1 MKYQLAKCKSTT
13 LQDVPIVEGQI
24 VYVEDTGDNYL
35 DTNST
40 RLKISDIIFL
50 DSEAFKTT
58 IVPTLNKLYF
68 IKDSQTLQIYNGT
81 IWEEVVA
88 KSVASKVSYTNT
100 DLSAVNVQDAL
111 DEINNK
117 TNLKITQT
125 TLADKLYGTDEK
137 GNQTVFDKNSL
148 NKVDDV
154 QVDGTSIV
162 KEKIANI
169 DLQSIKSDY
178 NTQINS
184 LTQIVNDNK
193 NSVDNNIANINTV
206 INNLTDTVN
215 NNKTITDNNIKDI
228 NTEINDIDTNIQE
241 MNTNINTNTTNIT
254 NLSNTVNTNTTN
266 IENINTKLNDLND
279 VIDGNKTDVDT
290 NITNLQNTKL
300 DKTFANNVNNNITAK
315 TEVLLDVD
323 NNKINIKSTIIDPT
337 NSTIQETNSYLKS
350 DEIVYVKE
358 NNDIK
363 STIPKLQ
370 ELETSITSNKQ
381 ELQNSINTVNTNLT
395 QSINDTKQTLEES
408 MNESNQQLQESI
420 NTNSSNI
427 TQLQQDITTN
437 EENIKNLQT
446 QINTNK
452 EDITTAKTDITGIK
466 SNITDLQT
474 DINTNTDN
482 ISSLNTNIS
491 NITNDITNLNS
502 RVTNAENNISTN
514 TTNISNNTQS
524 IGNINTTLENQA
536 DSISVLETQTETNR
550 VTTQANTVAIQGL
563 VNQFDTYHHYFQGY
577 YEHTSDIEKLEA
589 ERGDYAYNG
598 ETNTIWA
605 FDTVWSDTF
614 DPIPSDMGGKTQTT
628 PLMDGEASVGTENYY
643 AAGDHVH
650 PTDITRASVEDL
662 TAHTNNKQNP
672 HSVTKEQ
679 IGLGN
684 VDNTSDINKPVST
697 AVQTELDLKQN
708 ITDNTLLTSAKQIP
722 NSINEL
728 YTSLKTIQD
737 LISQTYFVYK
747 HNNFEVVPN
756 KTVSFQLREFVDID
770 DAMIIDENYAYT
782 NSKNTYRLLSTES
795 NITELGFCSNG
806 WIGFTQNGIE
816 YVYLNQKFMEMFARE
831 LGMTN
836 EGYQGDGWYKYTM
849 SLGSGVINMDFE
861 KINYTQLSGVQTM
874 KISSITEGSAATPV
888 TSINSN
894 DLQYI
899 ANFIKIVE

>member
-1 MKYQLAKCKSTT
+1 
-13 LQDVPIVEGQI
+13 
-24 VYVEDTGDNYL
+24 
-35 DTNST
+35 
-40 RLKISDIIFL
+40 
-50 DSEAFKTT
+50 
-58 IVPTLNKLYF
+58 
-68 IKDSQTLQIYNGT
+68 
-81 IWEEVVA
+81 
-88 KSVASKVSYTNT
+88 
-100 DLSAVNVQDAL
+100 
-111 DEINNK
+111 
-117 TNLKITQT
+117 
-125 TLADKLYGTDEK
+125 
-137 GNQTVFDKNSL
+137 
-148 NKVDDV
+148 
-154 QVDGTSIV
+154 
-162 KEKIANI
+162 
-169 DLQSIKSDY
+169 
-178 NTQINS
+178 
-184 LTQIVNDNK
+184 
-193 NSVDNNIANINTV
+193 
-206 INNLTDTVN
+206 
-215 NNKTITDNNIKDI
+215 
-228 NTEINDIDTNIQE
+228 
-241 MNTNINTNTTNIT
+241 
-254 NLSNTVNTNTTN
+254 
-266 IENINTKLNDLND
+266 
-279 VIDGNKTDVDT
+279 
-290 NITNLQNTKL
+290 
-300 DKTFANNVNNNITAK
+300 
-315 TEVLLDVD
+315 
-323 NNKINIKSTIIDPT
+323 
-337 NSTIQETNSYLKS
+337 
-350 DEIVYVKE
+350 
-358 NNDIK
+358 
-363 STIPKLQ
+363 
-370 ELETSITSNKQ
+370 
-381 ELQNSINTVNTNLT
+381 
-395 QSINDTKQTLEES
+395 

-577 YEHTSDIEKLEA
+577 YEHTSNIEELEA

-728 YTSLKTIQD
+728 YPHDFECKAGLRKYINYCQKNNITKSKIDKETS
-737 LISQTYFVYK
+737 S
-747 HNNFEVVPN
+747 NVPN
-756 KTVSFQLREFVDID
+756 I
-770 DAMIIDENYAYT
+770 
-782 NSKNTYRLLSTES
+782 
-795 NITELGFCSNG
+795 
-806 WIGFTQNGIE
+806 
-816 YVYLNQKFMEMFARE
+816 LNLFNKERKE
-831 LGMTN
+831 
-836 EGYQGDGWYKYTM
+836 ER
-849 SLGSGVINMDFE
+849 
-861 KINYTQLSGVQTM
+861 
-874 KISSITEGSAATPV
+874 
-888 TSINSN
+888 
-894 DLQYI
+894 
-899 ANFIKIVE
+899 

>member
-68 IKDSQTLQIYNGT
+68 IKDSQTLQVYNGT

-88 KSVASKVSYTNT
+88 RSVASKVSYTNT
-100 DLSAVNVQDAL
+100 DLSAVNVQGAL

-117 TNLKITQT
+117 INLKVTQT
-125 TLADKLYGTDEK
+125 TLPDKLYGTDEK

-148 NKVDDV
+148 TEVDDV

-206 INNLTDTVN
+206 IDNLTDTVN
-215 NNKTITDNNIKDI
+215 NNKTTTDNNIQDI
-228 NTEINDIDTNIQE
+228 NNEINSINTNIQE
-241 MNTNINTNTTNIT
+241 MNTNINTNTTNIE
-254 NLSNTVNTNTTN
+254 NVSNTVNTNTTN
-266 IENINTKLNDLND
+266 IANINTELNNLND
-279 VIDGNKTDVDT
+279 VINGNKTDVDT

-300 DKTFANNVNNNITAK
+300 DKTFASNVDNNITA
-315 TEVLLDVD
+315 
-323 NNKINIKSTIIDPT
+323 NIEFSPSGQRNGVYIKATMLNPTDSTT
-337 NSTIQETNSYLKS
+337 QEFGSYLYS
-350 DEIVYVKE
+350 STDDIVYTGKE
-358 NNDIK
+358 DGIDT
-363 STIPKLQ
+363 TIPKL
-370 ELETSITSNKQ
+370 N
-381 ELQNSINTVNTNLT
+381 
-395 QSINDTKQTLEES
+395 TLEETINTNKTETDKS
-408 MNESNQQLQESI
+408 IADLTEIVSNNKTELEQSI

-427 TQLQQDITTN
+427 SQLQTSVKTLETNVDTNTENINTLQTQVETNTGNITTN
-437 EENIKNLQT
+437 TE
-446 QINTNK
+446 
-452 EDITTAKTDITGIK
+452 
-466 SNITDLQT
+466 
-474 DINTNTDN
+474 DINTLKSNVSELQTSVEDNTQTITTIN
-482 ISSLNTNIS
+482 S
-491 NITNDITNLNS
+491 NVTQNTNDIQSLTT
-502 RVTNAENNISTN
+502 RVTTAENNITEN

-577 YEHTSDIEKLEA
+577 YEHTADIQELEA

-643 AAGDHVH
+643 AAGDHRH
-650 PTDITRASVEDL
+650 PTDITRASAEDL
-662 TAHTNNKQNP
+662 TAHINNKTNP

-679 IGLGN
+679 VGLSN
-684 VDNTSDINKPVST
+684 VDNTSDINKPIST
-697 AVQTELDLKQN
+697 ATQNALDLKQN
-708 ITDNTLLTSAKQIP
+708 ITDNTLLTDSKIIP
-722 NSINEL
+722 NSINEV
-728 YTSLKTIQD
+728 YNNLKALQD
-737 LISQTYFVYK
+737 LMTQTYFVYK

>member
-68 IKDSQTLQIYNGT
+68 IKDSQTLQVYNGT

-88 KSVASKVSYTNT
+88 RSVASKVSYTNT
-100 DLSAVNVQDAL
+100 DLSAVNVQGAL

-117 TNLKITQT
+117 TNLKVTQT
-125 TLADKLYGTDEK
+125 TLPDKLYGTDEK

-148 NKVDDV
+148 TEVDDV

-315 TEVLLDVD
+315 TEVLLDTD

-381 ELQNSINTVNTNLT
+381 ELEDNINNVNTNLT
-395 QSINDTKQTLEES
+395 QTIDNTKQILEES
-408 MNESNQQLQESI
+408 INESNQQLQESI

-452 EDITTAKTDITGIK
+452 EDIATTKTDITGIK

-577 YEHTSDIEKLEA
+577 YEHTADIQELEA

-650 PTDITRASVEDL
+650 PTDITRASVADL

-679 IGLGN
+679 VGLGN

-708 ITDNTLLTSAKQIP
+708 ITDTSLLTSAKQIP

-728 YTSLKTIQD
+728 YTSLKTVQD